1 MRGCLFTLLLG
12 AIVIAVFVL
21 FALPAM
27 AAGALT
33 SAITAAGL
41 QSDDT
46 VVTVSSDPP
55 TDLLGLRADRVR
67 IRATDATF
75 RGLEMDDLDLTLRDL
90 HFVDRTASGI
100 EGRMDGVVV
109 RNVRGGDLELES
121 IGLDGTGET
130 VVATTTVPAADVERM
145 IADGVE
151 EALGTR
157 PTSVALA
164 APDRLTVQ
172 LLVAVRGRFIVSDRG
187 DLQVR
192 ITNGPAEGTVVPLL
206 RAGVDMPLRLTDARV
221 NAAGDLELTGEL
233 AFSLLG

>member
-12 AIVIAVFVL
+12 AIVVAVFVL

-67 IRATDATF
+67 VRATDATF
-75 RGLEMDDLDLTLRDL
+75 RGLEIEDLDLTLRDL
-90 HFVDRTASGI
+90 HFVDRTASAI
-100 EGRMDGVVV
+100 DGRMDGVVV
-109 RNVRGGDLELES
+109 PGVGGRALALES
-121 IGLDGTGET
+121 IGLSGTSET
-130 VVATTTVPAADVERM
+130 VVATTTVPAAAVEAL

-151 EALGTR
+151 DALDAR
-157 PTSVALA
+157 PTSVSLA
-164 APDRLTVQ
+164 PPDRLTVQ
-172 LLVAVRGRFIVSDRG
+172 LLIAVRGRFIVSSGG

-192 ITNGPAEGTVVPLL
+192 ITNGPAEGQVITLL
-206 RAGVDMPLRLTDARV
+206 RAGIDMPLRLTDARV